1 MPDGVRARFTAHSQ
15 APAPDIKTR
24 SELDKLKAER
34 AKAKPQPQRQ
44 LTPKGPIRTQ
54 VHSAEA
60 SKSHARLGQLK
71 AALEHARHDAERQ
84 FALNARAGLAKAQ
97 FDKGR

>member
-1 MPDGVRARFTAHSQ
+1 MSDGVRARFTAQSQ

-24 SELDKLKAER
+24 LELDKLKAER

-44 LTPKGPIRTQ
+44 LTPKGPIRMQ
-54 VHSAEA
+54 VLSAEA

-71 AALEHARHDAERQ
+71 TALEQAKQEAARQ
-84 FALNARAGLAKAQ
+84 YSLNSRAGFAKAQ

>member
-1 MPDGVRARFTAHSQ
+1 MSDGVRARFTAKSQ
-15 APAPDIKTR
+15 VPAPDIKTR

-34 AKAKPQPQRQ
+34 SRAKPQPQRQ

-60 SKSHARLGQLK
+60 SKSNARLGQLK
-71 AALEHARHDAERQ
+71 AALEHARQEAARQ
-84 FALNARAGLAKAQ
+84 YSLSSRAGYAKAQ